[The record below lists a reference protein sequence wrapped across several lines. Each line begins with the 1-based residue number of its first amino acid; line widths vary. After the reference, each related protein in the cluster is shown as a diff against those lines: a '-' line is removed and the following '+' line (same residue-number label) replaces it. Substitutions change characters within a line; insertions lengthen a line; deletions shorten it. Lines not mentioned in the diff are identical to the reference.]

1 MIPINY
7 EIIIEKN
14 AVKFLKEQSKQQQE
28 RLLKA
33 IYGIP
38 KGNIKPLQGFKEI
51 YRLRVGSYRVIYR
64 LKKEELLILVLKI
77 GNRGDIYKSL
87 ESR

>member
-1 MIPINY
+1 MSPINY
-7 EIIIEKN
+7 KIIIEKN
-14 AVKFLKEQSKQQQE
+14 AVKFLKKQPKQQQE

-38 KGNIKPLQGFKEI
+38 KGNIKPLQGFKGI
-51 YRLRVGSYRVIYR
+51 YRLRVGDYRVIYR
-64 LKKEELLILVLKI
+64 LKKDELLILVLKI
-77 GNRGDIYKSL
+77 GNRGDIYTKL